1 MLKFLDIFPR
11 KSKNSLKFQYV
22 IVILLLVYLPVNV
35 NEFFVVLIYAYV
47 SEVLFPFFIKK
58 YMLVYKHF
66 FFRKTASS
74 IFLRTCVV
82 NC

>member
-11 KSKNSLKFQYV
+11 KSKNSLKFQCV

-47 SEVLFPFFIKK
+47 SEVLFPFFMKI
-58 YMLVYKHF
+58 Y
-66 FFRKTASS
+66 A
-74 IFLRTCVV
+74 CV
-82 NC
+82 